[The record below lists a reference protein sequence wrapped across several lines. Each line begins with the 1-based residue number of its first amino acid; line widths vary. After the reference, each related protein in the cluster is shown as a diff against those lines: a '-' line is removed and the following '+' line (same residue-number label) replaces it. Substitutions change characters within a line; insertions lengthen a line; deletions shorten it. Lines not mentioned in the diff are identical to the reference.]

1 MISCN
6 IVSEKNEVEVF
17 SSQSLIFRLL
27 NYLSLNISGGSD
39 MMSWMGKVDID
50 QCMICSSSS

>member
-1 MISCN
+1 MISCK

-27 NYLSLNISGGSD
+27 NYLSLNISGGSG

-50 QCMICSSSS
+50 